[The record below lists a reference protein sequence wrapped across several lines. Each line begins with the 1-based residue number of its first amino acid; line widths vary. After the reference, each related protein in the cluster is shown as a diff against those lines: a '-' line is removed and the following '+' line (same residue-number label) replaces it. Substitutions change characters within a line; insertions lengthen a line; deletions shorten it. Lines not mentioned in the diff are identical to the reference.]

1 MMCGAQ
7 IMIHIN
13 ISSLSRNIK
22 ALLYARTS
30 HSDVSNIYFPVRYRF
45 PPYFRPRC
53 FALTGHLRGPRG
65 KLNEIGVSSIW
76 PRIIS
81 VM

>member
-30 HSDVSNIYFPVRYRF
+30 HSDVSNIYFPVRYHF
-45 PPYFRPRC
+45 PPYFKTKMFCADRS
-53 FALTGHLRGPRG
+53 FAGPQG
-65 KLNEIGVSSIW
+65 KIE
-76 PRIIS
+76 
-81 VM
+81 